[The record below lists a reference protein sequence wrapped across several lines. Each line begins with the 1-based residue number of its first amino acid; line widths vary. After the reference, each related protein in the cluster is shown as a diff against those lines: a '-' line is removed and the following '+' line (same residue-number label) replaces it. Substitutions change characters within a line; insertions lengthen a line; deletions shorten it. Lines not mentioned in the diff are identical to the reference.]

1 MIYTI
6 EEIEE
11 NQRKQKKRSK
21 KIRIIVYIILI
32 PILICNII
40 LIIQSAIQP
49 KETPELVGIKS
60 YVIIS
65 GSMQP
70 ELNIGDI
77 VIVKKVED
85 LQEGDIISFRQ
96 GQSVITHRINE
107 VIYEDGKTKYI
118 TKGDNNN
125 TQDSGYVTPEQVE
138 GVFQFKISRLGN
150 LAMFVQT
157 PIGMIVCLSIPVIIL
172 VVIQL
177 NDNKKDKEL
186 IDEKMSKQKEME
198 KEIEKLKKQNE
209 ELKKK

>member
-96 GQSVITHRINE
+96 GQSVITHRINKIMDE
-107 VIYEDGKTKYI
+107 NGEIVYQ

-125 TQDSGYVTPEQVE
+125 IEDSGTITDSVIE
-138 GVFQFKISRLGN
+138 GKVIYKISKLGKISLFLQN
-150 LAMFVQT
+150 K
-157 PIGMIVCLSIPVIIL
+157 IIIIIIVLLLYVYISYSGVKEKR
-172 VVIQL
+172 
-177 NDNKKDKEL
+177 KKKRKMVREKY
-186 IDEKMSKQKEME
+186 EKMEENKC
-198 KEIEKLKKQNE
+198 KKSNQ
-209 ELKKK
+209 

>member
-85 LQEGDIISFRQ
+85 LQEGDII
-96 GQSVITHRINE
+96 VP
-107 VIYEDGKTKYI
+107 
-118 TKGDNNN
+118 DNKPDIEKILR
-125 TQDSGYVTPEQVE
+125 TSG
-138 GVFQFKISRLGN
+138 N
-150 LAMFVQT
+150 
-157 PIGMIVCLSIPVIIL
+157 
-172 VVIQL
+172 VVIDSTNIADGRL
-177 NDNKKDKEL
+177 NYRGHIALDCLYLSKGENKKL
-186 IDEKMSKQKEME
+186 H
-198 KEIEKLKKQNE
+198 
-209 ELKKK
+209 